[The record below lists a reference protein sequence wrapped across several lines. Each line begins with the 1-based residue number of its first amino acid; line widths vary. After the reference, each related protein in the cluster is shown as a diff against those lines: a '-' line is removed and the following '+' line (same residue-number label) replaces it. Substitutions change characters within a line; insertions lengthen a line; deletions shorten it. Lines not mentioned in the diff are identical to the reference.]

1 MDLDATCKYAL
12 EAYNLCGDAPGYQT
26 WLAILRFFQPLV
38 IVLTMVMGI
47 ILPFVFYIKIKRQ
60 REITRSDILSQIFNA
75 ANWIEFTT
83 VVLNVYLYIQN
94 ENLTIKDLYL
104 QKIASVAVMMMTLN
118 FFFKASS
125 VPWVGLYISMIFS
138 VAKKYLIFFLAFSMI
153 LYAYL
158 VALDMSFMGYFGNSE
173 FFSVAKLLGILIGEL
188 DLNNLIGNTD
198 FPDFW
203 SKLFAGILLSS
214 FIIIG
219 PIVSATLLIGIVVS
233 DIDALK
239 TNALQKSL
247 CKRLEFIERLEM
259 LCPELLPNNMV
270 DSIDF
275 WIKFGLVRNIEDFI
289 ITETLSKRKQSRD
302 IISYFSYLYYRMFFS
317 NLKDA
322 IKIGMKNRKSAM
334 TSVTPLCKFSNCLD
348 ELKCKSKTD
357 NLVRQQLVRALS
369 EALECL
375 KND

>member
-1 MDLDATCKYAL
+1 MDLNATCKYAL
-12 EAYNLCGDAPGYQT
+12 EAYNLCGDAPGY
-26 WLAILRFFQPLV
+26 LSMLVRFLQPLV
-38 IVLTMVMGI
+38 IVGRI
-47 ILPFVFYIKIKRQ
+47 ILLILFVIKIKRQ
-60 REITRSDILSQIFNA
+60 REISCSDILSQIFNA
-75 ANWIEFTT
+75 ANWVEFTT
-83 VVLNVYLYIQN
+83 FVLNICLYFLN
-94 ENLTIKDLYL
+94 KNLTIKDLYL
-104 QKIASVAVMMMTLN
+104 QKIASVAVMMLTLN
-118 FFFKASS
+118 LFLKTSS
-125 VPWVGLYISMIFS
+125 VPWVGLYIVMIFS

-153 LYAYL
+153 LFAYL
-158 VALDMSFMGYFGNSE
+158 YALDMSFMGYFANNG
-173 FFSVAKLLGILIGEL
+173 FSMAKLLGILIGEL
-188 DLNNLIGNTD
+188 DLNNLLENTD
-198 FPDFW
+198 FPDYW

-219 PIVSATLLIGIVVS
+219 PIVSAALLIGIVVS
-233 DIDALK
+233 DIGALK
-239 TNALQKSL
+239 TNALQKIL

-259 LCPELLPNNMV
+259 LRPELLRNAMV

-275 WIKFGLVRNIEDFI
+275 WIKFGLVRNTDDFT
-289 ITETLSKRKQSRD
+289 ITETLSKHQSTGV
-302 IISYFSYLYYRMFFS
+302 ISYISNFYYRMFFS

-357 NLVRQQLVRALS
+357 KLVRQQFVRALS